1 MITVIVVCLVLITN
15 LTPLNLALTLTLTS
29 ITLRVLAYRISL
41 SAFPSAIILISFS
54 SGTMILFCY
63 CAIITNYIQK
73 SSKRVTFNLILMLRL
88 PIVITSRKRLRKID
102 SVLLIKTMSSSTI
115 ICLAIRVVILRLVC
129 INKTMYKK
137 DKPLK
142 ISY

>member
-1 MITVIVVCLVLITN
+1 MIVIVAVSLILLAN

-29 ITLRVLAYRISL
+29 ITLRILAYRASL
-41 SAFPSAIILISFS
+41 SVFPSAIILISFS
-54 SGTMILFCY
+54 SGTIILFCY

-73 SSKRVTFNLILMLRL
+73 SSKRVLFNISLIIRL
-88 PIVITSRKRLRKID
+88 PIVITIRKRVEKVD
-102 SVLLIKTMSSSTI
+102 NTLLIKTLSSSGI
-115 ICLAIRVVILRLVC
+115 ICLAIRIIILRMMC
-129 INKTMYKK
+129 INKTIYKK

>member
-15 LTPLNLALTLTLTS
+15 LIPLNLALTLTLTS

-88 PIVITSRKRLRKID
+88 PIVITSRKRLTKID

-115 ICLAIRVVILRLVC
+115 ICLTIRVVILRLVC

>member
-1 MITVIVVCLVLITN
+1 MIVIVTVSLILLAN

-29 ITLRVLAYRISL
+29 ITLRILTYRASL
-41 SAFPSAIILISFS
+41 SVFPSAIILISFS
-54 SGTMILFCY
+54 SGTIILFCY

-73 SSKRVTFNLILMLRL
+73 YSKRVLFNISLMIRL
-88 PIVITSRKRLRKID
+88 PIVITIRKRVEKID
-102 SVLLIKTMSSSTI
+102 NTLLIKTLSSSGI
-115 ICLAIRVVILRLVC
+115 ICLAIRIIILRIMC
-129 INKTMYKK
+129 INKTIYKK